1 MAMKINRRKK
11 IEHYD
16 FTKKPKTPWLLMWLV
31 QILCMFKRM
40 TRKTTVHYVG
50 KKPTTPSLVLGTHAA
65 FNDFYMLFKAYKTH
79 KINYVV
85 AIDAFNDIGD
95 FLMDNIGA
103 ICKRKFIQD
112 LSLMKNLKYAV
123 NTLKNNVVIYPEA
136 RYSLD
141 GTTSYVP
148 PSVAKLAKF
157 LNVPI
162 VVINLKGSYVSDPQW
177 NKYKQNSMP
186 MEAFVEEIVS
196 KEEVKS
202 LSVDEINAR
211 IHKAFE
217 YDDWK
222 WLKEQ
227 GPILKYKNRA
237 DNLNAI
243 LYQCPH
249 CKEEF
254 KMEGKGTILKCK
266 ACHKSWEM
274 LETGELRA
282 TKGTTEFSHIPDW
295 FKWQKQNVHEEV
307 FSGKYHMTA
316 TCEVFTLPSTK
327 GFVEQGS
334 GMLIQDS
341 EKTILDV
348 SLYGENKIIEFAGT
362 QLESVHVE
370 YNYKNYGDMFDFSIP
385 NDSIWMH
392 PKNRKD
398 ILTKV
403 SLATEEIRDLAKQ
416 KIKN

>member
-1 MAMKINRRKK
+1 MAMKLNKRKK

-16 FTKKPKTPWLLMWLV
+16 FTKKPKTPWLLMWLI
-31 QILCMFKRM
+31 QILCVFKRI
-40 TRKTTVHYVG
+40 TRKTKVHYVG

-112 LSLMKNLKYAV
+112 LSLMKNLRYAV

-141 GTTSYVP
+141 GTTSYIP

-177 NKYKQNSMP
+177 NKYKQNTMP

-196 KEEVKS
+196 KEEVVS

-227 GPILKYKNRA
+227 GPILKYKN
-237 DNLNAI
+237 
-243 LYQCPH
+243 
-249 CKEEF
+249 
-254 KMEGKGTILKCK
+254 
-266 ACHKSWEM
+266 
-274 LETGELRA
+274 
-282 TKGTTEFSHIPDW
+282 
-295 FKWQKQNVHEEV
+295 
-307 FSGKYHMTA
+307 
-316 TCEVFTLPSTK
+316 
-327 GFVEQGS
+327 
-334 GMLIQDS
+334 
-341 EKTILDV
+341 
-348 SLYGENKIIEFAGT
+348 
-362 QLESVHVE
+362 
-370 YNYKNYGDMFDFSIP
+370 
-385 NDSIWMH
+385 NDSS
-392 PKNRKD
+392 N
-398 ILTKV
+398 
-403 SLATEEIRDLAKQ
+403 Q
-416 KIKN
+416 YF